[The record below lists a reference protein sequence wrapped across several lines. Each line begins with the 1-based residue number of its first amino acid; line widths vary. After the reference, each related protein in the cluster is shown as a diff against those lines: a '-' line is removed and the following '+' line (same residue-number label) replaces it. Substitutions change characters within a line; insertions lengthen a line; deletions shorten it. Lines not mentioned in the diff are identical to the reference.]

1 MVELVV
7 LLEPEPVELLVNDKE
22 GRYVNVADD
31 LLEIC
36 PEATEICHSIT
47 SELFVTG
54 GDKILDLSFV
64 SQNVRMHI
72 SEIEVCSSLE

>member
-1 MVELVV
+1 MGGRIFEGEIGRRIAREDAVVELVV
-7 LLEPEPVELLVNDKE
+7 LLEPEPVELLVNDKD

-47 SELFVTG
+47 SELFVT
-54 GDKILDLSFV
+54 
-64 SQNVRMHI
+64 
-72 SEIEVCSSLE
+72 

>member
-1 MVELVV
+1 VGGRIFEGEIGRRIAREDAVVELVV
-7 LLEPEPVELLVNDKE
+7 LLEPEPVELLVNDKD

-47 SELFVTG
+47 SELFVT
-54 GDKILDLSFV
+54 
-64 SQNVRMHI
+64 
-72 SEIEVCSSLE
+72 

>member
-1 MVELVV
+1 MVRLAGGRIFEGEIGRRIAREDVVVELVV

-47 SELFVTG
+47 SELFVT
-54 GDKILDLSFV
+54 
-64 SQNVRMHI
+64 
-72 SEIEVCSSLE
+72 